1 MKQQL
6 LRRLGRMLAD
16 DDNPLRRPVD
26 KLECAV
32 MTCLIVTFFI
42 AAPLLAVF
50 AAGVVGT
57 AGIREMHT
65 EASWRAVPAV
75 LTEGAATGAIGLD
88 GDWNTAW
95 VKAQWTAP
103 DGAHKDGLV
112 AVALNARAGQRVT
125 VWVTPT
131 GQLTHQPLTRDEVA
145 ERTVMAAVAA
155 PAGLALLLTIAIG
168 TARVMANRRRMACWA
183 REWEATGPRW
193 SSLR

>member
-1 MKQQL
+1 MTQQL
-6 LRRLGRMLAD
+6 LRRLSRILAGD
-16 DDNPLRRPVD
+16 GNPLRRPVD

-32 MTCLIVTFFI
+32 MSCLIVAFFI

-50 AAGVVGT
+50 AAGV
-57 AGIREMHT
+57 AGAAATREMQA
-65 EASWRAVPAV
+65 EASWKPVPAL
-75 LTEGAATGAIGLD
+75 LTQGAAAGAIGLD
-88 GDWNTAW
+88 GDWNVAW
-95 VKAQWTAP
+95 VKAKWTAP
-103 DGAHKDGLV
+103 DGAHKAGLV
-112 AVALNARAGQRVT
+112 AVALNARAGQRAM

-155 PAGLALLLTIAIG
+155 PAGLALLLTIASG
-168 TARVMANRRRMACWA
+168 VTRVMANRRRMACWA

>member
-6 LRRLGRMLAD
+6 LRRLGGMLAS

-32 MTCLIVTFFI
+32 MTCLIVAFFI
-42 AAPLLAVF
+42 AGPLLAVF

-57 AGIREMHT
+57 AGIREMQA
-65 EASWRAVPAV
+65 EASWKPVPAV
-75 LTEGAATGAIGLD
+75 LTQGAAAGAIGLD
-88 GDWNTAW
+88 GDWNVAW

-103 DGAHKDGLV
+103 DGAHKAGPV
-112 AVALNARAGQRVT
+112 AVALDASAGQRVT

-131 GQLTHQPLTRDEVA
+131 GQLTHQPLTRAEVA

-155 PAGLALLLTIAIG
+155 PVALALLLTIAIG
-168 TARVMANRRRMACWA
+168 VTRVVANRRRLACWA

>member
-6 LRRLGRMLAD
+6 LRRLGGMLAS

-32 MTCLIVTFFI
+32 MTCLIVAFFI

-57 AGIREMHT
+57 AGIREMQA
-65 EASWRAVPAV
+65 EASWRPVPAV
-75 LTEGAATGAIGLD
+75 LTQGAAAGVIGLD
-88 GDWNTAW
+88 GDWNVAW

-103 DGAHKDGLV
+103 DGAHKAGLV
-112 AVALNARAGQRVT
+112 AVELNARAGQRVT

-131 GQLTHQPLTRDEVA
+131 GQLTHQQLTRDEVA

-155 PAGLALLLTIAIG
+155 PVALALLLTIAIG
-168 TARVMANRRRMACWA
+168 VTRVVANRRRMACWA

-193 SSLR
+193 SSRR

>member
-6 LRRLGRMLAD
+6 LRRLGGMLAS

-32 MTCLIVTFFI
+32 MTCLIVAFFI

-50 AAGVVGT
+50 AAGVVGA
-57 AGIREMHT
+57 AGTREMQA
-65 EASWRAVPAV
+65 EASWKQVPAV
-75 LTEGAATGAIGLD
+75 LMQGAAAGAIGLD

-95 VKAQWTAP
+95 VKAHWTAP
-103 DGAHKDGLV
+103 DGAHRTGPV
-112 AVALNARAGQRVT
+112 AVALNARAGQRAM

>member
-1 MKQQL
+1 MKQQR
-6 LRRLGRMLAD
+6 LRRLGRIMAG

-32 MTCLIVTFFI
+32 MTCLIVAFFV

-50 AAGVVGT
+50 AAQVAGT
-57 AGIREMHT
+57 AGTREMQA
-65 EASWRAVPAV
+65 EASWKLVPAV
-75 LTEGAATGAIGLD
+75 LTQGAAAGAIGMD
-88 GDWNTAW
+88 GDWSTAW

-103 DGAHKDGLV
+103 DGAHKAGLV

-125 VWVTPT
+125 VWVTPG
-131 GQLTHQPLTRDEVA
+131 GQLTHEPLTRNEVA
-145 ERTVMAAVAA
+145 ERTVMAALAA

-168 TARVMANRRRMACWA
+168 VTRVMANRRRMACWA

>member
-1 MKQQL
+1 MTQQL
-6 LRRLGRMLAD
+6 LRRLSRILAGD
-16 DDNPLRRPVD
+16 GNPLRRPVD

-131 GQLTHQPLTRDEVA
+131 GQLTHERLTRGQVA

-155 PAGLALLLTIAIG
+155 PAGLALLLTIASG
-168 TARVMANRRRMACWA
+168 VTRVMANRRRMACWA

>member
-6 LRRLGRMLAD
+6 LRRLGRTLAG

-26 KLECAV
+26 QLECAV
-32 MTCLIVTFFI
+32 MTCLIVAFFI

-50 AAGVVGT
+50 AAGVAGT
-57 AGIREMHT
+57 AGIREMHA
-65 EASWRAVPAV
+65 EASWKPVPAV
-75 LTEGAATGAIGLD
+75 LTQGAAAGAIGLD

-103 DGAHKDGLV
+103 DGAHKAGLV

-125 VWVTPT
+125 VWVTPA
-131 GQLTHQPLTRDEVA
+131 GQLTRQPLTRDEVA
-145 ERTVMAAVAA
+145 ERTIMAAVAA

-168 TARVMANRRRMACWA
+168 VTRVMANRRRMACWA

>member
-6 LRRLGRMLAD
+6 LRRFGLVPAG

-32 MTCLIVTFFI
+32 ITCLIVAFFI
-42 AAPLLAVF
+42 VAPFLAVF
-50 AAGVVGT
+50 TAGVVGA
-57 AGIREMHT
+57 AGAREMKAET
-65 EASWRAVPAV
+65 SWRTVPAV
-75 LTEGAATGAIGLD
+75 LEQSAAVGSIGLD

-95 VKAQWTAP
+95 VKAHWTAP
-103 DGAHKDGLV
+103 NGAQKTGLV
-112 AVALNARAGQRVT
+112 AVALNARAGQRVM
-125 VWVTPT
+125 VSVTQA
-131 GQLTHQPLTRDEVA
+131 GQLTHQPLTRDELA

-155 PAGLALLLTIAIG
+155 PAGLALLLTIAAG
-168 TARVMANRRRMACWA
+168 MTRVVANRRRMVCWA